1 MPGQARRKTMDPRK
15 PGMFHITSNCVRGA
29 FLCGM
34 DSRSGKDYSHRREFL
49 KIQIA
54 YLAEHFAIAVGW
66 EGIMSNHLHLVL
78 ANLPNKVDT
87 WSDAEVLR
95 RVSKIFRYK
104 FKQLGVRDGEPTDEQ
119 VEEFSRDSEFMREMR
134 SRLSDPSWFMR
145 QLLQKLAVMSNRED
159 DCRGHF
165 VDRPFKHRVITDE
178 RGILICGIY
187 VDLNEIAAM
196 EVDRPELSMNTS
208 AGMRIAGK
216 LLREQGRHSDAQ
228 RHDGHL
234 LPINRQG
241 DDQDYPAAG
250 TPGARRV
257 QDEGLLDIK
266 LDKYLEM
273 LDAYGRELRPG
284 KRGKIP
290 SDLPSILER
299 LNLNRE
305 SLLHMVQNYDKLYP
319 NAVGSA
325 ASLAQLSD
333 SHGGMWSGQAAAVLE
348 VEQAFAEQAEQQPN
362 QSLKKA
368 SKRAKSRS
376 TRVRRA
382 KKKRK

>member
-1 MPGQARRKTMDPRK
+1 MPGQSRRKTMDPRK
-15 PGMFHITSNCVRGA
+15 PGIFHITSNCVRGA
-29 FLCGM
+29 FLCGK
-34 DSRSGKDYSHRREFL
+34 DIRSGKDYSHRREFI
-49 KIQIA
+49 KSQIQ
-54 YLAEHFAIAVGW
+54 YLAQHFAIAVGW

-87 WSDAEVLR
+87 CSDAEVLR
-95 RVSKIFRYK
+95 RVCKIFRYK
-104 FKQLGVRDGEPTDEQ
+104 FRQLGVQDCEPTDEQ
-119 VEEFSRDSEFMREMR
+119 IEEFSGDAEFMREMR
-134 SRLSDPSWFMR
+134 LRLSDPSWFMR
-145 QLLQKLAVMSNRED
+145 QLLQKLAVLSNRED

-165 VDRPFKHRVITDE
+165 VDRRFKHRVITDE

-216 LLREQGRHSDAQ
+216 LLRDQGRHAEAQ

-234 LPINRQG
+234 LPIHRQG
-241 DDQDYPAAG
+241 DGQGYPAAG
-250 TPGARRV
+250 TPGAGRV

-266 LDKYLEM
+266 LDQYLEM

-290 SDLPSILER
+290 LDLPPILER
-299 LNLNRE
+299 LNLSRE
-305 SLLHMVQNYDKLYP
+305 SLLHMVENYDKLYP
-319 NAVGSA
+319 NAVGSGE
-325 ASLAQLSD
+325 SLARLSD
-333 SHGGMWSGQAAAVLE
+333 DHGGLWSGQAAAVLAA
-348 VEQAFAEQAEQQPN
+348 EQAFAEQAEEPL
-362 QSLKKA
+362 SSSKA
-368 SKRAKSRS
+368 GSKRAKSCS
-376 TRVRRA
+376 SRVRSA